1 MRFELVSP
9 SKVFFEGT
17 VEEINAPGIEGDFG
31 VLPGHTPFLT
41 FLNIGELIY
50 KVNGNEKYVAIDGGI
65 IEVLP
70 TRVIAIVDDAYHAED
85 INLKEAEDLK
95 VNSEQRLRELNEDD
109 KEYAAEKA
117 KLSKA
122 LNLIKVAGRIK

>member
-1 MRFELVSP
+1 M
-9 SKVFFEGT
+9 
-17 VEEINAPGIEGDFG
+17 
-31 VLPGHTPFLT
+31 
-41 FLNIGELIY
+41 
-50 KVNGNEKYVAIDGGI
+50 
-65 IEVLP
+65 P